1 MISSPRK
8 SLAFATYCWLFLLA
22 ITTSPQGVLSKKDR
36 NQPHGHR
43 GKLTPYKPGP
53 FQRLSLSKSEES
65 KLAAGDSVMKQTPA
79 DPKNPAAGGRAICIQ
94 DIAAPKAAVWNQIL
108 DLPSYSKKVAKVVKC
123 SNYQVSTKRN
133 HSTIKTRMVL
143 GVLPGYSVR
152 LVIC

>member
-1 MISSPRK
+1 MIPLPRRF
-8 SLAFATYCWLFLLA
+8 LAFSTCCWLLLLA
-22 ITTSPQGVLSKKDR
+22 NTCPPQGVLAKKDR
-36 NQPHGHR
+36 NQPHEHR
-43 GKLTPYKPGP
+43 GKLAPYKPGP

-65 KLAAGDSVMKQTPA
+65 KLAAGDAVMKQTPA
-79 DPKNPAAGGRAICIQ
+79 DPKNPAAGGGAICIQ
-94 DIAAPKAAVWNQIL
+94 DIAAPKVAVWNQIL

-152 LVIC
+152 ADIC